1 MREWNIRSLQ
11 LRREWIALQAGD
23 SMLLRGARGL
33 RVDATLSPFQAG
45 RAPLLW
51 LTEEGE
57 LDDVFLRPGDC
68 HVLRGNGCMV
78 ATAWGPISLR
88 VVKASVREM
97 PSPAGAAADAGA
109 FDMMLALAP
118 RSDVQPG
125 GRPAMRPEMAGGID
139 QAASRLP
146 TACCGA

>member
-1 MREWNIRSLQ
+1 MRKWNQKTPQ
-11 LRREWIALQAGD
+11 LWREWIALQAGD
-23 SMLLRGARGL
+23 SLLLRGARGL

-68 HVLRGNGCMV
+68 HVLRGNGRMV

-88 VVKASVREM
+88 VVKATAREL
-97 PSPAGAAADAGA
+97 PSPDRAAADAGA
-109 FDMMLALAP
+109 SAMLPALAP
-118 RSDVQPG
+118 RSDEQPG
-125 GRPAMRPEMAGGID
+125 CLPAMRPAIAGVIG
-139 QAASRLP
+139 QGEPRLP
-146 TACCGA
+146 AACCGA